1 MPKKI
6 NKYSPYDAKIIH
18 HDHFSI
24 NQLPSDPNSPNDIF
38 RLEHD
43 DLKLDDYNFHDDAT
57 VDIEVKR
64 SSQDLDSENIGT
76 ISHIKQSN
84 KLFDFSESTG
94 LVSVRLTITNPD
106 QIVFSGYSK
115 WIHPNSTQYDAWLI
129 TEAKDLGNKIW
140 QLHISDDSYEN
151 PVLYLNSK
159 KLDHKK
165 LGTIIKTDA
174 TLQSTFVPQILSD
187 ILRAINVQEQSGID
201 DNNSWHNKCYEWA
214 LNLAQKDDSLDW
226 DDWVDKVVDNFCEKQ
241 EYLKIFKQAFMSEN
255 NE

>member
-84 KLFDFSESTG
+84 KLLSVNSSFS
-94 LVSVRLTITNPD
+94 I
-106 QIVFSGYSK
+106 
-115 WIHPNSTQYDAWLI
+115 
-129 TEAKDLGNKIW
+129 
-140 QLHISDDSYEN
+140 
-151 PVLYLNSK
+151 
-159 KLDHKK
+159 
-165 LGTIIKTDA
+165 GTIY
-174 TLQSTFVPQILSD
+174 S
-187 ILRAINVQEQSGID
+187 
-201 DNNSWHNKCYEWA
+201 
-214 LNLAQKDDSLDW
+214 
-226 DDWVDKVVDNFCEKQ
+226 
-241 EYLKIFKQAFMSEN
+241 
-255 NE
+255 